1 MNLRFELLEHHLGF
15 SFGHNQ
21 IWSIFKLHLDSLDSL
36 FLASNC
42 SENSEFSRFS
52 WSSKK
57 LVIYDW
63 SPTLTFA
70 TV

>member
-15 SFGHNQ
+15 SFCRCQ
-21 IWSIFKLHLDSLDSL
+21 IWPIFKLHLDSLDSL

-42 SENSEFSRFS
+42 LENSESSRFS
-52 WSSKK
+52 RSSKK

-63 SPTLTFA
+63 STTLTFA